1 MSDKKVAIMGYSGHA
16 FVVLD
21 ACSSIGK
28 KIDYFCDDQEKFDNP
43 FHLKYLGDETK
54 IDFDWDKVDDFIL
67 GIGDNSIRKKVY
79 HLLEKKKKRILKII
93 HKNSSISELS
103 KIGNGTFISSG
114 VIVNALSQIGFNCII
129 NTRAIIEHECI
140 VGNHTHVAP
149 GAVLLGNVKV
159 GNNCFIGA
167 NAVIKENIVIEDNV
181 IIGAGS
187 VVLKDI
193 LRDSIFV
200 GNPAKRLVNE

>member
-1 MSDKKVAIMGYSGHA
+1 MGCSGHA

-21 ACSSIGK
+21 ACKSIGK
-28 KIDYFCDDQEKFDNP
+28 KIDYYCDDKEKFDNP
-43 FHLKYLGDETK
+43 FDLNYLGDETK
-54 IDFDWDKVDDFIL
+54 NNFDWDKVDDFIL

-79 HLLEKKKKRILKII
+79 HLLEKNNKRILKIV

-114 VIVNALSQIGFNCII
+114 VMVNALSQIGFNCII
-129 NTRAIIEHECI
+129 NTGAIIEHECTI
-140 VGNHTHVAP
+140 GNHTHIAP

-167 NAVIKENIVIEDNV
+167 NAVIKENVVIEDNV
-181 IIGAGS
+181 TIGAGS
-187 VVLKDI
+187 VVLKNI
-193 LRDSIFV
+193 SRDAIFV